1 MTSLPSRD
9 ARKFKR
15 PWSREMEILH
25 CLFGD
30 ASNHVFVSGTAA
42 ILHSGGKA
50 RPTASK
56 NKILFIL
63 HSVNGVKLRCFRNFD
78 LNSLCDSTIDLEIA
92 DYLSILIENLV
103 EVWHDVAADIPRRA
117 VTTVN
122 NQGAVFIV
130 GESTPDV
137 LPLLR

>member
-15 PWSREMEILH
+15 PWSREMEISH

-50 RPTASK
+50 RPIASK
-56 NKILFIL
+56 NNILFML
-63 HSVNGVKLRCFRNFD
+63 YSVNEVSVRCFRNFE
-78 LNSLCDSTIDLEIA
+78 LNSLCESNIDLEIA
-92 DYLSILIENLV
+92 NYLSILIENLV
-103 EVWHDVAADIPRRA
+103 
-117 VTTVN
+117 
-122 NQGAVFIV
+122 
-130 GESTPDV
+130 
-137 LPLLR
+137 